1 MGEAWTVLST
11 LIAGIGV
18 WGAVGY
24 GLDALFGTKPVI
36 FVIGVLI
43 GHFAAVYLIYV
54 RANQQE
60 SNRAA

>member
-18 WGAVGY
+18 WGAAGY
-24 GLDALFGTKPVI
+24 GLDALFGTRPVI
-36 FVIGVLI
+36 FVIGVLV
-43 GHFAAVYLIYV
+43 GHFAAVYIVYI

-60 SNRAA
+60 KNRAA

>member
-11 LIAGIGV
+11 LIAGIGI

-24 GLDALFGTKPVI
+24 GLDALFGTRPVI

-43 GHFAAVYLIYV
+43 GHFAAVYLIYIRV
-54 RANQQE
+54 NQQE
-60 SNRAA
+60 KNRAA